1 MNFEEYI
8 KKPFEDQEF
17 EFKEA
22 YWQSAEKLIDN
33 HYKRVRW
40 IRTGII
46 CSVLIAAFIAAYI
59 FVVKK
64 ETTLAHPVANQEQN
78 FNPVITDQDISAQAI
93 QPTTSEEI
101 LTISPS
107 DSDAETLSSVNID
120 SNIEKANIVH
130 ETNKAKVSDF
140 NSTGSKN
147 EAYLNENKSKS
158 DGRANASQASKK
170 SSKTS
175 SGASNPLA
183 ANENEFL
190 KTDEEDLTT
199 VLQNSNSATSSTK
212 KNTLESFPTETQ
224 NNSVSNIPVSSDTKE
239 TLISK
244 SVASQ
249 STSALN
255 LPFKN
260 IESSGKLQIL
270 NFPLHLDFGTNRPIL
285 ALYRPSRVYAT
296 AELLMY
302 PSGNSEAFK
311 FLGFNAGF
319 GYQQPLGR
327 MAFLDMGITGSF
339 RRGNF
344 APSIVSTQ
352 LNYDF
357 GPRPD
362 AYILRPKAL
371 FSLQVPVLL
380 GIEGGR
386 HMLSAGVKLG
396 FLIGVRGTSEYA
408 NYTHD
413 FESPTRQ
420 ASYAY
425 DVVDEGWIESSGFK
439 KFALAYAL
447 KYQYRLNS
455 RIMIGA
461 SLQYL
466 PSDWIANDFGKYYNF
481 TSNEYQNPTGN
492 PAQLI
497 ERNWLL
503 GVELKYVLFSK

>member
-40 IRTGII
+40 IRAGII
-46 CSVLIAAFIAAYI
+46 CCVLIAAFIASYFFLTIQESSIPVTA
-59 FVVKK
+59 
-64 ETTLAHPVANQEQN
+64 LALEQN
-78 FNPVITDQDISAQAI
+78 SLQNNESDNSISNI
-93 QPTTSEEI
+93 QPPASEENTTPLNTDSETSG
-101 LTISPS
+101 LTSTEPKTEKS
-107 DSDAETLSSVNID
+107 TDKFESSESKSTAAIAHD
-120 SNIEKANIVH
+120 SNSAIPSKENNISKDANNRPSAKSKASS
-130 ETNKAKVSDF
+130 K
-140 NSTGSKN
+140 STGSGFKAIAATNKSSPKSEANILTQDQKN
-147 EAYLNENKSKS
+147 NKTALALSSPAFTEKAQQGTLNESMSSKS
-158 DGRANASQASKK
+158 ESI
-170 SSKTS
+170 KT
-175 SGASNPLA
+175 
-183 ANENEFL
+183 E
-190 KTDEEDLTT
+190 
-199 VLQNSNSATSSTK
+199 
-212 KNTLESFPTETQ
+212 
-224 NNSVSNIPVSSDTKE
+224 I
-239 TLISK
+239 
-244 SVASQ
+244 Q
-249 STSALN
+249 STSSISASKSTATLD

-260 IESSGKLQIL
+260 IEGSNSLQL
-270 NFPLHLDFGTNRPIL
+270 SDYPLHLDFGNSRPII
-285 ALYRPSRVYAT
+285 ALPRPSRIYAT

-327 MAFLDMGITGSF
+327 MAFLDLGLSGSF

-357 GPRPD
+357 GPRSD
-362 AYILRPKAL
+362 AYILRPQAL
-371 FSLQVPVLL
+371 FSLQVPVLF
-380 GIEGGR
+380 GIESGR
-386 HMLSAGVKLG
+386 HMVSAGVKLG

-408 NYTHD
+408 NYTHA
-413 FESPTRQ
+413 FESPTGKE
-420 ASYAY
+420 SYSY
-425 DVVDEGWIESSGFK
+425 DVVDEGWIESTGFK

-447 KYQYRLNS
+447 KYQYRLSS
-455 RIMIGA
+455 RIMVGA

-466 PSDWIANDFGKYYNF
+466 PSDWIANDFGKFYNF

-503 GVELKYVLFSK
+503 GVELKYVLFSKN